1 MLYDNFSVTDK
12 DDQVKNVTNK
22 NFAAEFVEKLKN
34 YRLVEEEQT
43 DVYVL
48 QQKFAHN
55 IVSMLSQ
62 NLQLKLKRPKHFEVQ
77 VSADNQ
83 DERAKKKWL

>member
-62 NLQLKLKRPKHFEVQ
+62 NLQLKMKKPKRNEAQ
-77 VSADNQ
+77 VSTDNQ
-83 DERAKKKWL
+83 

>member
-34 YRLVEEEQT
+34 YRLVEEKQT

-48 QQKFAHN
+48 QQKFANN

-62 NLQLKLKRPKHFEVQ
+62 NLQLKMKKPKRNEAQ
-77 VSADNQ
+77 VSTDNQ
-83 DERAKKKWL
+83 

>member
-22 NFAAEFVEKLKN
+22 IFAAEFVEKLKN